1 MKTIKP
7 TIAYVIMLIV
17 VFLDQITKVLTRHFT
32 VEGETF
38 VVWGKLFGE
47 TFRFTHLT
55 NTGAAFSIGL
65 SNPLYNRIIFS
76 LIAFIA
82 IGFII
87 FLLTRVTHRIQVYAF
102 GLVLGGAIGNLIDR
116 VLLGGVTDFIDV
128 DFPDFIMYRWPV
140 FNIADSAVFIAMTL
154 MVIDMIFIREE
165 KAPDPATDLQE
176 KPENS

>member
-1 MKTIKP
+1 MKAIKP

-17 VFLDQITKVLTRHFT
+17 VVFDQASKVLTRLYT
-32 VEGETF
+32 AEGDTF
-38 VVWGKLFGE
+38 VIGEKLFGE

-76 LIAFIA
+76 LIALVA

-87 FLLTRVTHRIQVYAF
+87 FLLKRVTHRIQVYAF
-102 GLVLGGAIGNLIDR
+102 GLVLGGALGNMIDR

-128 DFPDFIMYRWPV
+128 DFPDF
-140 FNIADSAVFIAMTL
+140 
-154 MVIDMIFIREE
+154 
-165 KAPDPATDLQE
+165 
-176 KPENS
+176 